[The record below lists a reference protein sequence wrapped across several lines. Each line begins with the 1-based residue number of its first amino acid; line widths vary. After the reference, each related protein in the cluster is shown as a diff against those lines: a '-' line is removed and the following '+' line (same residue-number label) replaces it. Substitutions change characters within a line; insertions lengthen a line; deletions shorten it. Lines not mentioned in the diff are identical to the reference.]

1 MKPIIVCLILS
12 LVVANGWPSRQLDVN
27 SAFLQGTLTDNVFM
41 QQPPGFVN
49 PSTLTMFVTSK
60 RLFMAYVKH
69 HRLGTMNFGPSS
81 SQSVSS
87 NPTLTPPYSFNVMVV
102 MSSI

>member
-69 HRLGTMNFGPSS
+69 HRLGTKPEYLDHVCHLKKAIYGLCQAP
-81 SQSVSS
+81 QAWYILV
-87 NPTLTPPYSFNVMVV
+87 TG
-102 MSSI
+102 